1 MKFFI
6 VLLAVVAVA
15 SAGYIGGGYGGGY
28 GGGHAIAQPWVA
40 PAALV
45 HAPVAHS
52 PVVHA
57 PLPWVAPAPN
67 YVKVTAPVA
76 YAKSYHVAT
85 IAQAPAIPAPHPAP
99 ISYKGNEHVNR
110 IHYNGNTNGHPH
122 LVGIEHYVAAA
133 EPAIGVVKVGHG
145 HGHGW

>member
-28 GGGHAIAQPWVA
+28 GGGHAQ
-40 PAALV
+40 
-45 HAPVAHS
+45 
-52 PVVHA
+52 
-57 PLPWVAPAPN
+57 
-67 YVKVTAPVA
+67 
-76 YAKSYHVAT
+76 SYHVAT